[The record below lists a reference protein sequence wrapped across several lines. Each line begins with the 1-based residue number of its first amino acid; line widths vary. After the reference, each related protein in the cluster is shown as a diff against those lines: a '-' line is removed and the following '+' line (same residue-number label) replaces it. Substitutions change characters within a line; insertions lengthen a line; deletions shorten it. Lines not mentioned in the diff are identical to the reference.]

1 MWVEELSNG
10 KFRYAERYLDP
21 LTGKQKKVSVTLD
34 KNTKQMHKL
43 ATSILSQK
51 IAEKHLPTER
61 KITLAEVIE
70 LYREEQEKTV
80 KASTWKRNYYTC
92 ETIKKLLG
100 PDTLLSSL
108 TANYIRSNYLA
119 SGKSPGTL
127 NESLIRLK
135 ALLRWAYR
143 NEYLGSTECI
153 DRLERIKDIPHVQK
167 IEDKF
172 LEAEEVLM
180 LLDSMTVK
188 QWKDLT
194 AFLVLSGLRFG
205 EAAAL
210 QRSDLDMEKRIIKVT
225 KTFDKINNI
234 ITLPKTRT
242 SIRNVYMQDELF
254 THCQYLLSSSYL
266 SSNVVKMNPGNL
278 LFKPQKKKCIDIDV
292 YAAYLKDCSRRT
304 LNREITPHVL
314 RHTHASL
321 MLERGMNIDAIS
333 DRLGHTNSK
342 VTREIYL
349 HVTQKLQEKRNAE
362 IKAVKIFAP

>member
-143 NEYLGSTECI
+143 NEYLRSTECI
-153 DRLERIKDIPHVQK
+153 DRLERFKDIPHVQK

-188 QWKDLT
+188 KWKDLT

-210 QRSDLDMEKRIIKVT
+210 QRSDLDMENRIIKVT

-254 THCQYLLSSSYL
+254 THCQYLLSSSYI

-278 LFKPQKKKCIDIDV
+278 L
-292 YAAYLKDCSRRT
+292 
-304 LNREITPHVL
+304 
-314 RHTHASL
+314 
-321 MLERGMNIDAIS
+321 
-333 DRLGHTNSK
+333 
-342 VTREIYL
+342 
-349 HVTQKLQEKRNAE
+349 
-362 IKAVKIFAP
+362 